1 MTTIVK
7 TKGRRFTR
15 AYVAECKANA
25 EPLEPQSVKEGT
37 LACPSSLKNKTYT
50 ESVERLNVVHVAQ
63 HRDHKAQSKP
73 YGTVTGR
80 RSSAQPEFQDIPRKG
95 RGMTRHFL
103 TADPAPFLST
113 ETTKQISD
121 SLVSLEERMVVVS
134 NPEDRGPQK
143 SATVLESKAQFD
155 AIYNPKAVQRGEREP
170 KRVTRTQLDGLNA
183 NELHLDEENRL
194 QKGPKKKS
202 VGFGNLRD
210 LLEDK

>member
-7 TKGRRFTR
+7 TKGRRFTS

-50 ESVERLNVVHVAQ
+50 EAVERLNVVHVAQ

-103 TADPAPFLST
+103 TSDPASFLPP
-113 ETTKQISD
+113 ETKKQISD
-121 SLVSLEERMVVVS
+121 SLVELEERMVAIS
-134 NPEDRGPQK
+134 NPQ
-143 SATVLESKAQFD
+143 
-155 AIYNPKAVQRGEREP
+155 AVQRGEREP

-210 LLEDK
+210 MLEGN